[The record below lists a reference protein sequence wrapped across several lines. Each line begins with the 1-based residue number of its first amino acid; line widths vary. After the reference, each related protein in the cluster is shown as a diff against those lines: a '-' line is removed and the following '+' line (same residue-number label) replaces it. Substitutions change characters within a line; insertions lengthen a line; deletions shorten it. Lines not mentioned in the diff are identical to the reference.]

1 MVIHIMW
8 QKLVTGAP
16 VPGAQRVEE
25 ILVPKGVLYV
35 GPEPMIHQTS
45 LLVLAVLAFNPV
57 NGVFRCACESEEAFT
72 KLIPKRARKDFP
84 FLQHGLSTFNKSLPL
99 DIVNSE

>member
-25 ILVPKGVLYV
+25 ILMPEGILYV
-35 GPEPMIHQTS
+35 RPEPMIRQTS
-45 LLVLAVLAFNPV
+45 LLVLAVLAFNPI
-57 NGVFRCACESEEAFT
+57 NGVFRCACESKKSVHETDPKAGQERFS
-72 KLIPKRARKDFP
+72 IPPARAVY
-84 FLQHGLSTFNKSLPL
+84 L
-99 DIVNSE
+99 E

>member
-8 QKLVTGAP
+8 QKLVTGTP
-16 VPGAQRVEE
+16 VPRAQRVEE
-25 ILVPKGVLYV
+25 ILVPEGVLYV
-35 GPEPMIHQTS
+35 GPELMIHQTS

-57 NGVFRCACESEEAFT
+57 NGVFCCACESKEAFT

-84 FLQHGLSTFNKSLPL
+84 FLRRRLSTFNKSLPL

>member
-8 QKLVTGAP
+8 QKLVTGTP

-25 ILVPKGVLYV
+25 ILVPEGILYV
-35 GPEPMIHQTS
+35 GPKPMICQTS

-57 NGVFRCACESEEAFT
+57 NGVFRCACESKEAFT
-72 KLIPKRARKDFP
+72 KLIPKRAGKDFP
-84 FLQHGLSTFNKSLPL
+84 FLQYRLSTLDKSLPL
-99 DIVNSE
+99 DIVNGE